1 MSEADLRRRRV
12 QAPAF
17 LRVSFWSAKRLAIL
31 IGFALT
37 ALGSL
42 GPQFYVSSVEDRS
55 GEADQFAKS
64 LTARIDTLRAA
75 QSQYLLFEQ
84 MGVLVYALNASGLA
98 AAGSSQ
104 HDTLS
109 SLYQLSL
116 LDRSTSVRQMIGELA
131 RAKELTYRETSDK
144 YGALIAAARKD
155 VSLASYQAVD
165 DFETRTM
172 RQADALMGRLQE
184 ALLSAERIKGE
195 LDALAARRKL
205 QLIVVMT
212 LGSTLLL
219 AANLMSEKIQAQAE
233 TPASSDEVAAAE
245 RLIELAMRESKGLS
259 DGKGAEMGSPA
270 TPEAEAQASKV
281 SQQSA

>member
-1 MSEADLRRRRV
+1 MTEADLRRRRV

-17 LRVSFWSAKRLAIL
+17 LRLSFWSAKRLAIL

-131 RAKELTYRETSDK
+131 RAKQLTYRETSDK

-165 DFETRTM
+165 DFETETM
-172 RQADALMGRLQE
+172 RQADALMARLQE
-184 ALLSAERIKGE
+184 ALLGAERTKGD

-219 AANLMSEKIQAQAE
+219 AANLMSEKPAPQAE
-233 TPASSDEVAAAE
+233 KPVSPDEVAAAE
-245 RLIELAMRESKGLS
+245 RLIELAMRESKSLG
-259 DGKGAEMGSPA
+259 DGEAAQAGEAPEARAQPSKVNPSPA
-270 TPEAEAQASKV
+270 
-281 SQQSA
+281 

>member
-1 MSEADLRRRRV
+1 L

-17 LRVSFWSAKRLAIL
+17 LKSSFWSAKRLAIL

-37 ALGSL
+37 ALGTL
-42 GPQFYVSSVEDRS
+42 GPQFYVNSVEDLS
-55 GEADQFAKS
+55 GETDQFAKS
-64 LTARIDTLRAA
+64 LTARIETLRSA

-98 AAGSSQ
+98 AAGSSE

-109 SLYQLSL
+109 SLYQLAL
-116 LDRSTSVRQMIGELA
+116 LDRSTSMRQMIGELA
-131 RAKELTYRETSDK
+131 RAKQLTYRETSDK
-144 YGALIAAARKD
+144 YGALIATARKD

-165 DFETRTM
+165 DFETQTM
-172 RQADALMGRLQE
+172 RQADALMARLQDT
-184 ALLSAERIKGE
+184 LLSAERTKGQ

-219 AANLMSEKIQAQAE
+219 AANLMSEKASPQAE
-233 TPASSDEVAAAE
+233 TPASSEEVVAAE
-245 RLIELAMRESKGLS
+245 RLIELAMRESKTLGDRKIAEVGETPTSRDEGLR
-259 DGKGAEMGSPA
+259 P
-270 TPEAEAQASKV
+270 
-281 SQQSA
+281 